1 MSQLSGDPVCRAMV
15 STYTSPFDDA
25 LSCIS
30 DVNGRG
36 VRACVCGG
44 GYYVL

>member
-1 MSQLSGDPVCRAMV
+1 MSQLSGDPVRRVMG

-30 DVNGRG
+30 DVNDRG
-36 VRACVCGG
+36 VRVCVGG